1 MQTNRSG
8 QARAVLNEVQSRHD
22 DIKKIERTILELH
35 QLFMDMQ
42 MMIEQQGEVLTQIEV
57 HAETA
62 AQDLEQG
69 NKDVSRAIVS
79 AKATRAVSRI
89 TNPQEIDSLT
99 YLSFSL
105 SIEKMVLLCYL
116 YHSFNRHWHPGVVVC
131 FWSSRRELNLSLSL
145 SLFQIHYL
153 PLSISI
159 LTYYLSSCTIL
170 YLNQ

>member
-8 QARAVLNEVQSRHD
+8 QARTVLNEVQSRHD

-79 AKATRAVSRI
+79 AKATRAVSNVS
-89 TNPQEIDSLT
+89 NPHKRYT
-99 YLSFSL
+99 HTLSS
-105 SIEKMVLLCYL
+105 EKMVLLCYL
-116 YHSFNRHWHPGVVVC
+116 HHSLDRHWHPGVVVR
-131 FWSSRRELNLSLSL
+131 FWSSR
-145 SLFQIHYL
+145 
-153 PLSISI
+153 
-159 LTYYLSSCTIL
+159 C
-170 YLNQ
+170 